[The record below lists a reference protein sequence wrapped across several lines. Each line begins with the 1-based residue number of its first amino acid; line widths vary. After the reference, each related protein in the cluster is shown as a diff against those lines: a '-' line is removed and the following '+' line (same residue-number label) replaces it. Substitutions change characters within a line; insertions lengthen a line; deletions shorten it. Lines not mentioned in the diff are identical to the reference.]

1 VGVSSSP
8 IHHHSLNL
16 LYSDGVVPGDKKE
29 EKTMF
34 DDLPLFRSADPITSV
49 LGAGD
54 VKPRRGSQQ
63 ALLLA
68 EYAHRD
74 GLTDEEAGLFSGL
87 LSRPKCCYWKRCSE
101 LRAKGL
107 IALTGETRLSSAGS
121 AMQVCAI
128 TEAGRNALA

>member
-1 VGVSSSP
+1 MLDLCLHIRKNV
-8 IHHHSLNL
+8 
-16 LYSDGVVPGDKKE
+16 YTGDQAPPNKGDI
-29 EKTMF
+29 MF

-107 IALTGETRLSSAGS
+107 IVPTGETRLSSAGS

>member
-1 VGVSSSP
+1 MLDLCLHIGQNV
-8 IHHHSLNL
+8 
-16 LYSDGVVPGDKKE
+16 YTGDQAPPNKGDI
-29 EKTMF
+29 MF

-107 IALTGETRLSSAGS
+107 IAPTGVTRLSSAGS

-128 TEAGRNALA
+128 TPAGKEALQ

>member
-1 VGVSSSP
+1 MLDLCLHIRKNVYTGDQAP
-8 IHHHSLNL
+8 LNK
-16 LYSDGVVPGDKKE
+16 GDI
-29 EKTMF
+29 MF

-68 EYAHRD
+68 EYAYRD

-101 LRAKGL
+101 LRAKGF
-107 IALTGETRLSSAGS
+107 IVPTGETRLSSAGS

-128 TEAGRNALA
+128 TPAGKEALE

>member
-1 VGVSSSP
+1 
-8 IHHHSLNL
+8 
-16 LYSDGVVPGDKKE
+16 
-29 EKTMF
+29 MF
-34 DDLPLFRSADPITSV
+34 EDLPLFRNTDPETSV
-49 LGAGD
+49 KGAQD
-54 VKPRRGSQQ
+54 VKPRRGSQ
-63 ALLLA
+63 AMLLLA

-107 IALTGETRLSSAGS
+107 IIPTGETRLSSAGS

-128 TEAGRNALA
+128 TAEGRQALK

>member
-1 VGVSSSP
+1 MCHDVYTGYQEP
-8 IHHHSLNL
+8 
-16 LYSDGVVPGDKKE
+16 PTKE
-29 EKTMF
+29 TTMF
-34 DDLPLFRSADPITSV
+34 EDLPLFRSADPITSA

-54 VKPRRGSQQ
+54 VKPRRTTQ
-63 ALLLA
+63 AMQLLA

-107 IALTGETRLSSAGS
+107 IAPTGVTRLSSAGS

-128 TEAGRNALA
+128 TAEGREALA

>member
-1 VGVSSSP
+1 
-8 IHHHSLNL
+8 
-16 LYSDGVVPGDKKE
+16 
-29 EKTMF
+29 MF
-34 DDLPLFRSADPITSV
+34 DDLPLFRNTDPITSV
-49 LGAGD
+49 LGAKD

-101 LRAKGL
+101 LRAGGFL
-107 IALTGETRLSSAGS
+107 IDTGDTRLSSAGS
-121 AMQVCAI
+121 LMMVCAI
-128 TEAGRNALA
+128 TPKGRELLESWS

>member
-1 VGVSSSP
+1 MLDLCLHIGQNV
-8 IHHHSLNL
+8 
-16 LYSDGVVPGDKKE
+16 YTGDQAPPNKGDI
-29 EKTMF
+29 MF

-107 IALTGETRLSSAGS
+107 IAVTGETRLSSAGS

-128 TEAGRNALA
+128 TPAGKEAL